1 MSCEPMAHDRTPKLL
16 SAAISSETCAR
27 REDPLL
33 LNTGGS
39 NGASIAFSLPTT
51 MPSES
56 PPPNSNTSPSHKVE
70 TISAQ
75 LQFRNQA
82 QATKDT
88 TKGKA
93 KKTLGKLESKN
104 KELSFTFELSEE
116 NYLSFLSALLKEHG
130 YEKYTPVKKQHR
142 FGIKVGIGA
151 KKAYVSAFY
160 HYK

>member
-1 MSCEPMAHDRTPKLL
+1 
-16 SAAISSETCAR
+16 
-27 REDPLL
+27 
-33 LNTGGS
+33 
-39 NGASIAFSLPTT
+39 

-56 PPPNSNTSPSHKVE
+56 PPPITSHKVE

-75 LQFRNQA
+75 LQFRA
-82 QATKDT
+82 QSTKDT

-104 KELSFTFELSEE
+104 KELAFTFDLSEE

-151 KKAYVSAFY
+151 KKAYVLAY
-160 HYK
+160 HH